1 MREKGIVDPDVDNSL
16 FDSFLLQQFPGRTL
30 EELDGMD
37 VLRYFRAID
46 ARRIDTLEE
55 MAFKTQ
61 TGKLKGSDVSKEDW
75 EEIIENQKLWE
86 AYITPK
92 DK

>member
-1 MREKGIVDPDVDNSL
+1 
-16 FDSFLLQQFPGRTL
+16 
-30 EELDGMD
+30 MD

-75 EEIIENQKLWE
+75 EEIRENQKLWE

>member
-75 EEIIENQKLWE
+75 EEIRENQKIWE

-92 DK
+92 DR